1 MGVEAARDETDRSP
15 ERRVL
20 DAALTCFARW
30 GIAKTTLD
38 DVARQAGSSRATVY
52 RLFPGGKETLVEAV
66 IDAELAR
73 VLSELGRRLD
83 ASATL
88 EDKLTDGILF
98 ASELIT
104 GHEALRFMLDHE
116 PEQVL
121 PHLAFDR
128 FDAVVAEVATFVA
141 PYLARHLTDELA
153 LRTGEWAAR
162 VVCSYNLHPSESF
175 DFTVEADVRR
185 FVKTF
190 FLPALVPEPARSI

>member
-1 MGVEAARDETDRSP
+1 MGAGVDDGVVAP

-20 DAALTCFARW
+20 DAALSCFARW
-30 GIAKTTLD
+30 GIAKTTFD
-38 DVARQAGSSRATVY
+38 DVAREAGSSRATVY

-66 IDAELAR
+66 IAAELAR
-73 VLSELGRRLD
+73 VLAELGRRLE
-83 ASATL
+83 AAATL
-88 EDKLTDGILF
+88 EDKLTDGVLF

-128 FDAVVAEVATFVA
+128 FDAVLAEVAAFVA
-141 PYLARHLTDELA
+141 PYLGRHLDDELA

-162 VVCSYNLHPSESF
+162 VICSYSFHPSESF

-185 FVKTF
+185 FVQTF
-190 FLPALVPEPARSI
+190 FLPALVPEPSRPL